1 MMRIAITGGIGSGK
15 TTATNHLQSLGFEVV
30 DADEALTHVTC
41 PGAPTLQ
48 AIVDAFGSGAV
59 NDDGSY
65 NRKFISDLAFG
76 NPVALQRLN
85 AITHGPIADWIN
97 QELTKAT
104 GKVVFVAIPLF
115 REEHRGKFAL
125 DEAWAI
131 LAPSDVA
138 IQRLISD
145 RSMNEN
151 DARARLA
158 VQMTNEERA
167 QLCDITIENTGSIE
181 TLYARVEAVV
191 RERLGDG

>member
-1 MMRIAITGGIGSGK
+1 MRIAITGGIGSGK
-15 TTATNHLQSLGFEVV
+15 TTATKHLQSLGFEVV
-30 DADEALTHVTC
+30 DADEALTHLTS

-65 NRKFISDLAFG
+65 NRNFISDLVFG
-76 NPVALQRLN
+76 DSVALKQLN
-85 AITHGPIADWIN
+85 AITHRPIAEWMN

-115 REEHRGKFAL
+115 REEHRAKFAL

-131 LAPSDVA
+131 LAPTDIA
-138 IQRLISD
+138 MQRLISD
-145 RSMNEN
+145 RSMSEK

-167 QLCDITIENTGSIE
+167 KLCDITIENTGSLE
-181 TLYARVEAVV
+181 ALYARVEAVV
-191 RERLGDG
+191 RERLGDE